1 LNQGGPSGPPFFVAF
16 LLAIAQTTLPH
27 NRPMLELRRFAL
39 LTFTALASQVALP
52 ALAQDGVKPVYRCP
66 GPPVLYTD
74 ALSAAEA
81 REKNCRTIEGAPIT
95 IVQAPPKP
103 KPATTATVA
112 PAASN
117 GAANRPG
124 EKVDPAAQRAR
135 DTDARRILGDELKRE
150 EERLAALVKDYNGGE
165 PERRGD
171 ERNFQKYADRVADM
185 KAAIAR
191 KEADVAALKR
201 ELAKLPQ

>member
-1 LNQGGPSGPPFFVAF
+1 
-16 LLAIAQTTLPH
+16 
-27 NRPMLELRRFAL
+27 MLEVQTRRL
-39 LTFTALASQVALP
+39 LLLP
-52 ALAQDGVKPVYRCP
+52 ALMLIALPTLAQEASKPVYRCP

-74 ALSAAEA
+74 ALSAQEA
-81 REKNCRTIEGAPIT
+81 KEKNCRTIEGAPIT

-103 KPATTATVA
+103 KPTAAGPA

-117 GAANRPG
+117 GAPSRPG

-135 DTDARRILGDELKRE
+135 DSDAKRILSDELKRE
-150 EERLAALVKDYNGGE
+150 EERLAALVKDFNGGE

-185 KAAIAR
+185 KAAITR